1 MSDRTRLELCD
12 LLDRLQKLYMET
24 ARTIE
29 DIRNTIYNSDEE
41 YDYESEYHKNSEWNS
56 GFKNIKNKMSSKK
69 VLNAC

>member
-12 LLDRLQKLYMET
+12 LLDQLQKLYMET

-41 YDYESEYHKNSEWNS
+41 YDYESEYHKNSE
-56 GFKNIKNKMSSKK
+56 
-69 VLNAC
+69 